1 MILHK
6 AGYTI
11 RVSSWEN
18 DADNRR
24 TVDFYIGEKEKV
36 EVVVKFANLFRSKN
50 SRPAGIGNLNETYE
64 AYETLLEFYE
74 ENMPWF
80 CEDIDLEGIVDED
93 EEADIICGCML
104 DFAYELG
111 LSGSEYYAT
120 RVFER
125 LQVLYFEND
134 VVCMDRTEEF
144 QTS

>member
-50 SRPAGIGNLNETYE
+50 SRPAGIGNLFDNCE
-64 AYETLLEFYE
+64 AYGTLTEFYE

-93 EEADIICGCML
+93 EEAEIIGDCML
-104 DFAYELG
+104 EFAYELG
-111 LSGSEYYAT
+111 LSGSEYFAT
-120 RVFER
+120 RVLEK
-125 LQVLYFEND
+125 LQVLYFENY
-134 VVCMDRTEEF
+134 VVCVDRTEEF